1 MDKIKLFILTQLVE
15 KKIERSRAKE
25 LLLDL
30 EAREGVGDIAII
42 GMAGRFSAAD
52 NIDEFW
58 EYLKQGQSTIRDYPS
73 LRKED
78 MNAILRNPHHAELL
92 LGSPVIDGD
101 FDGLCAKS
109 GYLNRIDT
117 FDAHL
122 FGIPPIEAEY
132 MDPHQRVALEIAHET
147 FENAGYGGDAA
158 KGTRTGVFLGRDQTN
173 ISYYKMFSE
182 RHPLQLSG
190 SWEGLVASR
199 ISYLYDLKGPCLMTD
214 TACSA
219 GAVSIHQAVQSLTLD
234 QCDMALAGGI
244 NLTTT
249 TSEVKP
255 DYAAGAAMDSVTSGQ
270 NIIRT
275 FDARADGTLWGEGV
289 GFVLLKPLAR
299 AQRDG
304 DNIRAIIRASAIN
317 NDGMSSSITAP
328 SSLMQ
333 EKVILDAWS
342 QTDFSAE
349 TITYVEAHGTGTVL
363 GDPIE
368 LKGLTGAF
376 RQYTSRRQF
385 CGIGSLKTTMGHLVA
400 ASGIASV
407 AKVVKSLE
415 TGMLAPTGNFGVPNP
430 YVDFIQSPLYVS
442 DRLTPWERGAEPRRA
457 GVSSFGFIRT
467 NCHLVLE
474 EGPQYQPAPVDA
486 SHHLFTLS
494 ARTEEAL
501 QILVDRYAVALSET
515 TATLADICFT
525 THVGRG
531 HYEHRLAIVATSKG
545 ELLDLLALV
554 RTNGLRSRPEAGVF
568 TAAHRMVSDRQ
579 VELAPGDLTTTA
591 RKELSG
597 TAQVALRDHLSGS
610 DAESLRRVA
619 DLYTRGAQLDFAP
632 LHGGTGR
639 RRVML
644 PAYPYAQTRYWAP
657 VLQSKVASVAM
668 TRKHPLLGA
677 QVERDAT
684 AIIFENSLAV
694 GTHWV
699 LADHR
704 INQRSVLPGTAYLE
718 MVRAA
723 FEAAE
728 GPGQV
733 HLSETL
739 FTVPLAV
746 PDDEAVR
753 IRTRLVSDPQGGYRF
768 DVTSEQDG
776 TWTTHAQG
784 HVVRGTWPPK
794 TCDVQAI
801 RNSATVTVEPDLAND
816 YTGVFQ
822 FGPHWHSIR
831 RIQTAPDAVAV
842 EIALPAGIDSELG
855 TLGLHPA
862 KLDNAVNAISQ
873 DHEGTFLPYVYQDFV
888 LHAPMPASF
897 DVVIRTVGEPTGETV
912 TYDIDLVDVT
922 GNVFAEI
929 RKYTT
934 KKVDWSRL
942 NLDEV
947 HRQLEV
953 SWVPAP
959 GKVEMAPVARVGA
972 IVRAT
977 PTGDALIAALRDS
990 GRQVTPFRLTASPN
1004 GDGYGPDEVGLLTVC
1019 EQMALQECDRIIFAA
1034 DATCDPDD
1042 APEDRHAF
1050 GAGALFE
1057 LTRALLAR
1065 RVKPKDG
1072 LAVVGR
1078 AAWQIEASAP
1088 VDPYSAATESLAVVV
1103 GQENPHLRVEIVDV
1117 EHSADATET
1126 ASAGL
1131 TRYGTAIRSVRGGFS
1146 FVRQMGIVIA
1156 KDGPVVEDVY
1166 RDGNFLV
1173 TGGAGGL
1180 GLSVAEEMVRKGAR
1194 RVLLCGRRVLEADT
1208 ASRVAAFGPAVEYVR
1223 CDVTDPQDV
1232 QRLGQ
1237 HLTDQSVVL
1246 DGIVHAAGRAGDG
1259 FLGTKER
1266 ATFEAVVQPKVA
1278 GAEAMLGLA
1287 RQHRGAFLIFFSS
1300 VTALTGGQG
1309 QGDYCAA
1316 NAFMDAL
1323 AARARGE
1330 GIRAW
1335 AINWPAWAEI
1345 GMAVQYGI
1353 DERTSPFRSIPVRNA
1368 LDWMEQL
1375 IGASDP
1381 DRIPA
1386 EVNSVGLGAMF
1397 GELPFLLEPMLAASV
1412 QGQSDAQATEGSVE
1426 VRLTGLAQPTPTQVR
1441 IGEVYAAVLGLSEID
1456 VFATFQDLG
1465 GNSLMTAQLLKRLD
1479 VIYPGLVD
1487 IADLFSYVTVE
1498 SLAGFVEQ
1506 QTGSTQPSSDS
1517 SEAGATVGDEL
1528 REVLAEFGDSELT
1541 AAFQE
1546 TGERS

>member
-1 MDKIKLFILTQLVE
+1 MDKIKSFILTQLVE

-30 EAREGVGDIAII
+30 EARQGVGDIAII

-52 NIDEFW
+52 SIDEFW

-78 MNAILRNPHHAELL
+78 MNAILRNPHHAELI
-92 LGSPVIDGD
+92 LGSPVVDGD
-101 FDGLCAKS
+101 FDGLYAKS

-132 MDPHQRVALEIAHET
+132 MDPHQRIALEIAHET

-190 SWEGLVASR
+190 SWEALVASR

-219 GAVSIHQAVQSLTLD
+219 GAVSIHQAVQSLTLGE
-234 QCDMALAGGI
+234 CDMALAGGI
-244 NLTTT
+244 NLTIG
-249 TSEVKP
+249 EVKP
-255 DYAAGAAMDSVTSGQ
+255 DYAAGAAMSSVTSGQ
-270 NIIRT
+270 NTIRT

-289 GFVLLKPLAR
+289 GLVLLKPLAQ

-317 NDGMSSSITAP
+317 NDGTSSSITAP
-328 SSLMQ
+328 SSSMQ

-342 QTDFSAE
+342 QTEFSAE

-376 RQYTSRRQF
+376 RQHTSRRQF
-385 CGIGSLKTTMGHLVA
+385 CGIGALKTTMGHLVA

-415 TGMLAPTGNFGVPNP
+415 AGMLAPTGNFGIPNP

-457 GVSSFGFIRT
+457 GISSFGFIRT

-474 EGPQYQPAPVDA
+474 EGPQYKPASVDA

-501 QILVDRYAVALSET
+501 QILADRYAVALQDT
-515 TATLADICFT
+515 PATLADICFT

-554 RTNGLRSRPEAGVF
+554 RANGLGSRPEAGVF

-597 TAQVALRDHLSGS
+597 AAQAALRDHLSGS
-610 DAESLRRVA
+610 DAESLRRAA
-619 DLYTRGAQLDFAP
+619 DLYTRGAQLDFTP
-632 LHGGTGR
+632 LHGDADR

-644 PAYPYAQTRYWAP
+644 PTYPYAQTRYWAP
-657 VLQSKVASVAM
+657 VLQSKVASVSVAQE
-668 TRKHPLLGA
+668 HPLLGA
-677 QVERDAT
+677 QVQRDAK
-684 AIIFENSLAV
+684 AITFENLLAV
-694 GTHWV
+694 ETHWV

-704 INQRSVLPGTAYLE
+704 INQRAVLPGTAYLE

-733 HLSETL
+733 HLSEIL
-739 FTVPLAV
+739 FTVPLVV

-768 DVTSEQDG
+768 DVTSEQDEA
-776 TWTTHAQG
+776 WTTHVQG
-784 HVVRGTWPPK
+784 RVLRGTRPPAA
-794 TCDVQAI
+794 CDVQAI
-801 RNSATVTVEPDLAND
+801 RDSATVTVEPDLAND
-816 YTGVFQ
+816 DTGVFQ

-842 EIALPAGIDSELG
+842 EIALPAGIDSEMG
-855 TLGLHPA
+855 MLGLHPA

-873 DHEGTFLPYVYQDFV
+873 DHGGTFLPYVYQDFV

-897 DVVIRTVGEPTGETV
+897 DVVIRTVGEPSEETI
-912 TYDIDLVDVT
+912 TYDIDLVDAT
-922 GNVFAEI
+922 GTVFAEI

-934 KKVDWSRL
+934 KRVDWSRL

-959 GKVEMAPVARVGA
+959 SKVEMVSAARVGA

-977 PTGDALIAALRDS
+977 PAGDALIAVLRAS
-990 GRQVTPFRLTASPN
+990 GCQVTPFRLTTNPN
-1004 GDGYGPDEVGLLTVC
+1004 GGGYGPDEVGLFTVC
-1019 EQMALQECDRIIFAA
+1019 EQKALRECDRIIFAT

-1042 APEDRHAF
+1042 APEDRHAL
-1050 GAGALFE
+1050 GVGALFE
-1057 LTRALLAR
+1057 LTRALLAH

-1078 AAWQIEASAP
+1078 AAWQIEAPAP

-1103 GQENPHLRVEIVDV
+1103 GQENPHLRVEVIDV
-1117 EHSADATET
+1117 EHSADATEM

-1131 TRYGTAIRSVRGGFS
+1131 ARYGTAIRSVRGGVS
-1146 FVRQMGIVIA
+1146 FVRQMGMVIA
-1156 KDGPVVEDVY
+1156 KDEPVVEDVY
-1166 RDGNFLV
+1166 RDGNFLI

-1208 ASRVAAFGPAVEYVR
+1208 AARVAAFGPAVEYVQ

-1237 HLTDQSVVL
+1237 HLIDQSVVL

-1266 ATFEAVVQPKVA
+1266 TTFEAVVQPKVS

-1287 RQHRGAFLIFFSS
+1287 RQHLGAFLIFFSS
-1300 VTALTGGQG
+1300 ITALTGGQG

-1316 NAFMDAL
+1316 NAFMDVL
-1323 AARARGE
+1323 AMRARGE

-1345 GMAVQYGI
+1345 GMAVQYGV
-1353 DERTSPFRSIPVRNA
+1353 DERTSPFRPIPVRTA

-1375 IGASDP
+1375 IGASEP
-1381 DRIPA
+1381 GLIPA
-1386 EVNSVGLGAMF
+1386 EVNSVGLRTML
-1397 GELPFLLEPMLAASV
+1397 GELPLLLEPKLAAAV
-1412 QGQSDAQATEGSVE
+1412 QGQSDVQAAEVSVE
-1426 VRLTGLAQPTPTQVR
+1426 VRLTGLTRPSPTQVR
-1441 IGEVYAAVLGLSEID
+1441 IGEAYAAVLGLSEID

-1465 GNSLMTAQLLKRLD
+1465 GNSLMKRLD
-1479 VIYPGLVD
+1479 ALYPGSVD

-1506 QTGSTQPSSDS
+1506 QMGSTQPSSDS

-1528 REVLAEFGDSELT
+1528 REVLAEFDDSDLT
-1541 AAFQE
+1541 AAFKEAGQ
-1546 TGERS
+1546 RS